1 MSSKFFWKLSKRS
14 FSLLPTACC
23 FLAFS
28 FGSRA
33 IAIERK
39 SDAAVNPSASHY
51 LAQTTPSNSSP
62 SNSSTQPAQPRLRPN
77 FSEEERKRRFNQRG
91 FADTFLSDSLNGV
104 SDLLGGGSGGS
115 EFAGGNQGLSPL
127 TPEQRGIIQQ
137 PTFDPTDVIIPRS
150 GINR

>member
-1 MSSKFFWKLSKRS
+1 MARKFFWKLSKVT
-14 FSLLPTACC
+14 FYLLPAVCC
-23 FLAFS
+23 LLAPS
-28 FGSRA
+28 FTLRA
-33 IAIERK
+33 IAIEGEPN
-39 SDAAVNPSASHY
+39 ANLQTPASHY
-51 LAQTTPSNSSP
+51 LTQTTPSS
-62 SNSSTQPAQPRLRPN
+62 SSTQPAQPRLRPN

-91 FADTFLSDSLNGV
+91 FADSFLSDSLNGV

-115 EFAGGNQGLSPL
+115 EFAGGNKGLSPL